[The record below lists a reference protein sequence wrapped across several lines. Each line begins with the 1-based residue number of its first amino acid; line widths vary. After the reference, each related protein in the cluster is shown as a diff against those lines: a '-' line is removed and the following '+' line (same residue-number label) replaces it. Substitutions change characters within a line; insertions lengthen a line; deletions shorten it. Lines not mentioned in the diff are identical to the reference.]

1 MRQQPRTAGWGQ
13 RAQSRGAAAGKGHLL
28 PLQLL
33 HELGKVRALP
43 WNPRAAANA
52 AVAPQRQQHRWRS
65 APAPLQLIIGA
76 AGRRRRRRRNKL
88 HKEKF
93 ANQFSVGEY
102 ESVGPGGA
110 AGMPVAERT
119 LRLRLTL
126 HCRCQSTLAELFT
139 PHYSLLHTSQ
149 RPTHS
154 CTPQKCWAKGYNVA
168 GDNGNY
174 VERGSALEASMSGWM
189 LCTIQHL

>member
-1 MRQQPRTAGWGQ
+1 MRQQPRPAGWGQ
-13 RAQSRGAAAGKGHLL
+13 RAQRRGAAAGKGHLL

-76 AGRRRRRRRNKL
+76 AGRRRRRRRRNKL

-93 ANQFSVGEY
+93 ANQFSGGEY
-102 ESVGPGGA
+102 SSGGPGGA
-110 AGMPVAERT
+110 AGMPVEERT
-119 LRLRLTL
+119 LRLRLKL
-126 HCRCQSTLAELFT
+126 HCHRCHSTLA
-139 PHYSLLHTSQ
+139 
-149 RPTHS
+149 
-154 CTPQKCWAKGYNVA
+154 K
-168 GDNGNY
+168 
-174 VERGSALEASMSGWM
+174 
-189 LCTIQHL
+189 LCTAHFNAHSSYTATHTLHASPNFASHCTVGRRYVWGR